1 MSQKNLLFF
10 VELSNS
16 NQTKQQM
23 RQQILV
29 DYDTKVTIVPSKSSI
44 ILEKILVE
52 THTSNQT
59 WSLELHIYGI
69 HTNYIIAISL
79 GVPYLRGV
87 FVGHDNERGLTIQ
100 SMFGANKVQDNFG
113 HAFN

>member
-1 MSQKNLLFF
+1 
-10 VELSNS
+10 
-16 NQTKQQM
+16 M

-44 ILEKILVE
+44 NLEKILVE

-69 HTNYIIAISL
+69 HTSYIGIAISL
-79 GVPYLRGV
+79 VDQDLRGV
-87 FVGHDNERGLTIQ
+87 FVGHDNEGGLTI
-100 SMFGANKVQDNFG
+100 
-113 HAFN
+113 